1 MNDIRKE
8 PLNTL
13 GHSFI
18 PAEYIPQG
26 KDEYYLRYLQN
37 PESSR
42 YRQLNS
48 HEIEVLVRN
57 RNTSDNWNNLLVSEE
72 FNPELVKSCKFFG
85 LVRIGKLESLFLEF
99 NDLRMPVGLYNSI
112 IINCDFGDNVVVDNV
127 NYMAYYIIG
136 NEVIITN
143 VNEMSTTSH
152 AKFGNGILTEGE
164 TEDVRVWME
173 ICNENAGRAVLP
185 FDGML
190 AGDAWLWS
198 RDRQNRDLQRRYREM
213 TEKKFDNQRGYYG
226 TIGDRTVIK
235 NCSIIKDVKTGSD
248 AYLKGANK
256 LKNLTVNSDSEAN
269 TQIGEGCELVNGII
283 GKGCRIF
290 YGVKAVRFMLGSNS
304 QLKYGARLIN
314 SFLGDNSTISCCE
327 VLNSLIFPAHEQHH
341 NNSFLIAATIEGQAN
356 IAAGATI
363 GSNHNSRG
371 ADGELLAGRGFWPA
385 LCTSL
390 KHNSRFAPFTILTKA
405 DYPAEL
411 DIPFPFSL
419 VSNNVSD
426 NELQIMPAYW
436 LMYNQFALE
445 RNAWKYESR
454 DKRSE
459 KTQFLESHYLAPD
472 TVNSIFDSLQLL
484 ELFAGKHF
492 CSKSFPDKLF
502 TDDEYRSH
510 GVTFLSKKTDKP
522 ASLAIAKYSF
532 ENSHRTVKL
541 LKPVDAYQSYHDFIL
556 YYALDLIIDYCR
568 NNPGIKTPEVLELI
582 SKPVVRQKFENVG
595 GQMIPAMELKQL
607 KERIESY
614 EVISWQ
620 QVHEFFADQGKAY
633 KGHKLNHAIASLQEL
648 NSSKPF
654 DEAYLKEML
663 NWYLAFRKHLLSE
676 IRNSRQKDYENPF
689 RQMLYADK
697 KEMEAVIGKLDKTP
711 FIVQQQEKLKK
722 DVVFLL
728 ELTKKWGFQD
738 QQ

>member
-1 MNDIRKE
+1 MNNIRKE

-13 GHSFI
+13 GSNFI

-26 KDEYYLRYLQN
+26 KNEYYLRYLQN
-37 PESSR
+37 PDSSR
-42 YRQLNS
+42 YRQLNA

-72 FNPELVKSCKFFG
+72 FNPELVKNCKFFG
-85 LVRIGKLESLFLEF
+85 LVRIGKLESFFLEF

-127 NYMAYYIIG
+127 NYMAYYIVG

-164 TEDVRVWME
+164 PEEVRVWME
-173 ICNENAGRAVLP
+173 ICNENAGRAVIP
-185 FDGML
+185 FEGML

-198 RDRQNRDLQRRYREM
+198 RDRQNADLQRRYREM

-235 NCSIIKDVKTGSD
+235 NCSIIKDVKVGSD

-256 LKNLTVNSDSEAN
+256 LKNLTINSAPESI

-314 SFLGDNSTISCCE
+314 SFLGDNATISCCE

-371 ADGELLAGRGFWPA
+371 ADGEILAGRGFWPA

-390 KHNSRFAPFTILTKA
+390 KHNSRFAPFTILAKA
-405 DYPAEL
+405 DYPSEL

-419 VSNNVSD
+419 VSNDVTNNLLV
-426 NELQIMPAYW
+426 IMPAYW
-436 LMYNQFALE
+436 MMYNLFALE
-445 RNAWKYESR
+445 RNAWKYETR
-454 DKRSE
+454 DKRTE

-472 TVNSIFDSLQLL
+472 TINSIFDSVLL
-484 ELFAGKHF
+484 IELLAGKHF
-492 CSKSFPDKLF
+492 CELNHKGKDFSDM
-502 TDDEYRSH
+502 EYRSF
-510 GVTFLSKKTDKP
+510 GISYLMKETDKP
-522 ASLAIAKYSF
+522 TSLTIEKHTFENGNRPVKILKPADAYKTYLDYIRYYSF
-532 ENSHRTVKL
+532 
-541 LKPVDAYQSYHDFIL
+541 
-556 YYALDLIIDYCR
+556 DLIIDHYR
-568 NNPGIKTPEVLELI
+568 RNPGLTKDDFLKLLSTPVE
-582 SKPVVRQKFENVG
+582 RQQFENVG
-595 GQMIPAMELKQL
+595 GQFIPSTELRQL
-607 KERIESY
+607 KNKIESY

-620 QVHEFFADQGKAY
+620 QVHEFYVSQGKAFA
-633 KGHKLNHAIASLQEL
+633 GQKLSHAIASLQEL
-648 NSSKPF
+648 NKDKSF
-654 DEAYLKEML
+654 DESYLGEML
-663 NWYLAFRKHLLSE
+663 DWYLNFRKHLLAE
-676 IRNSRQKDYENPF
+676 IRHSRQKDYENPF
-689 RQMLYADK
+689 RQMLYADV

-722 DVVFLL
+722 DVVFIQ
-728 ELTKKWGFQD
+728 ELKLRFGVAE
-738 QQ
+738 

>member
-1 MNDIRKE
+1 MNIIRKE

-13 GHSFI
+13 GQNFI
-18 PAEYIPQG
+18 PAQYIPQG

-37 PESSR
+37 PQSNR
-42 YRQLNS
+42 YRQLSAN
-48 HEIEVLVRN
+48 EIEVLVRN
-57 RNTSDNWNNLLVSEE
+57 HNTCDDWNTLLVSDA
-72 FNPELVKSCKFFG
+72 FNPDLVKNCKFFG
-85 LVRIGKLESLFLEF
+85 LVRIGKLESFFLEF

-136 NEVIITN
+136 DEVIITN

-164 TEDVRVWME
+164 PEDIRIWME
-173 ICNENAGRAVLP
+173 ICNENGGRAVLP
-185 FDGML
+185 FNGML

-198 RDRQNRDLQRRYREM
+198 RDRQNNDLQRRYREM

-256 LKNLTVNSDSEAN
+256 LKNLTIDSAPEAI
-269 TQIGEGCELVNGII
+269 TQIGEGCELVNGIV

-314 SFLGDNSTISCCE
+314 SYLGDNSTISCCE

-341 NNSFLIAATIEGQAN
+341 NNSFLIAATIEGQSN

-371 ADGELLAGRGFWPA
+371 ADGEIVAGRGFWPA

-405 DYPAEL
+405 DYPSEL

-419 VSNNVSD
+419 VSNDVSN
-426 NELQIMPAYW
+426 NELLIMPAYW

-445 RNAWKYESR
+445 RNAWKCESR

-472 TVNSIFDSLQLL
+472 TINSIFEALKIL
-484 ELFAGKHF
+484 ELHAGKHV
-492 CSKSFPDKLF
+492 CVKNFPDKAF
-502 TDDEYRSH
+502 TDSEYQSH
-510 GVTFLSKKTDKP
+510 GMEYLIRKTDKP
-522 ASLAIAKYSF
+522 ASLTLAKHSF
-532 ENSHRTVKL
+532 ENSNRQVKL
-541 LKPVDAYQSYHDFIL
+541 LKPADSYQAYRDYII
-556 YYALDLIIDYCR
+556 YYAFDLIINHCR
-568 NNPGIKTPEVLELI
+568 KNPDIKTAELLELLN
-582 SKPVVRQKFENVG
+582 KPVLRLKFENIG
-595 GQMIPAMELKQL
+595 GQMIPAIELNQM
-607 KERIESY
+607 KEKIVSY
-614 EVISWQ
+614 EIISWQ
-620 QVHEFFADQGKAY
+620 QVHEFYIAQGKAY
-633 KGHKLNHAIASLQEL
+633 SIQKLNHAVSSLQEI
-648 NSSKPF
+648 NNNKVYDTES
-654 DEAYLKEML
+654 LKEML
-663 NWYLAFRKHLLSE
+663 EWYLNFRKHLLAE
-676 IRNSRQKDYENPF
+676 IRHSRQKDYENPF
-689 RQMLYADK
+689 RQMIYSDK
-697 KEMEAVIGKLDKTP
+697 KEMEAVIGKLEKTP
-711 FIVQQQEKLKK
+711 FIIQQQEKLKK
-722 DVVFLL
+722 DIVFLNEL
-728 ELTKKWGFQD
+728 LTKWEFI
-738 QQ
+738 

>member
-1 MNDIRKE
+1 MNNIRKE

-13 GHSFI
+13 GSNFI

-26 KDEYYLRYLQN
+26 KNEYYLRYVQN
-37 PESSR
+37 PDSSR
-42 YRQLNS
+42 YRQLNA

-72 FNPELVKSCKFFG
+72 FNPELVKNCKFFG
-85 LVRIGKLESLFLEF
+85 LVRIGKLESFFLEF

-127 NYMAYYIIG
+127 NYMAYYIVG

-164 TEDVRVWME
+164 SEDVRVWME
-173 ICNENAGRAVLP
+173 ICNENGGRSVIP
-185 FDGML
+185 FEGML

-198 RDRQNRDLQRRYREM
+198 RDRQNTDLQRRYREM

-235 NCSIIKDVKTGSD
+235 NCSIIKDVKVGSD

-256 LKNLTVNSDSEAN
+256 LKNLTINSAPEAI

-314 SFLGDNSTISCCE
+314 SFLGDNATISCCE

-371 ADGELLAGRGFWPA
+371 ADGEILAGRGFWPA

-419 VSNNVSD
+419 VSNDVS
-426 NELQIMPAYW
+426 NNILQIMPAYW

-445 RNAWKYESR
+445 RNAWKYEAR

-459 KTQFLESHYLAPD
+459 KTQHLESHFLAPD
-472 TVNSIFDSLQLL
+472 TVNSMFKSLSLL
-484 ELFAGKHF
+484 ELLSGILYCKLHHPGRTFSDAEYQSFGVVYLTRETVKPTALILEKH
-492 CSKSFPDKLF
+492 
-502 TDDEYRSH
+502 
-510 GVTFLSKKTDKP
+510 TFENGSRPVKILKP
-522 ASLAIAKYSF
+522 A
-532 ENSHRTVKL
+532 E
-541 LKPVDAYQSYHDFIL
+541 AYKAYRDYITYYAFDILIDHYRRNPGLTKDDFIKML
-556 YYALDLIIDYCR
+556 
-568 NNPGIKTPEVLELI
+568 TPIAE
-582 SKPVVRQKFENVG
+582 RQQFENVG
-595 GQMIPAMELKQL
+595 GQFIPSGELRQLKQ
-607 KERIESY
+607 KIESY

-620 QVHEFFADQGKAY
+620 QVHEFYSAQGKAY
-633 KGHKLNHAIASLQEL
+633 ASHKLNHAIASLQEI
-648 NSSKPF
+648 NNGKPF
-654 DEAYLKEML
+654 DDAYLGEML
-663 NWYLAFRKHLLSE
+663 DWYLNFRKHLLAE
-676 IRNSRQKDYENPF
+676 IRHSRQKDYENPF
-689 RQMLYADK
+689 RQMLYADT

-722 DVVFLL
+722 DVVFLQ
-728 ELTKKWGFQD
+728 ELKLRFGITQ
-738 QQ
+738 

>member
-1 MNDIRKE
+1 MNNIRKE

-13 GHSFI
+13 GHNFI
-18 PAEYIPQG
+18 PAQYIPQG
-26 KDEYYLRYLQN
+26 KNEYYLRYVQN
-37 PESSR
+37 PDSSR
-42 YRQLNS
+42 YRQLNA

-57 RNTSDNWNNLLVSEE
+57 RNTSDDWNNLLVSEA
-72 FNPELVKSCKFFG
+72 FNPELVKNCKFFG
-85 LVRIGKLESLFLEF
+85 LVRIGKLESFFLEF

-164 TEDVRVWME
+164 PEEVRVWME
-173 ICNENAGRAVLP
+173 ICNENGGRAVIP
-185 FDGML
+185 FEGML

-198 RDRQNRDLQRRYREM
+198 RDRQNTDLQRRYREM

-235 NCSIIKDVKTGSD
+235 NCSIIKDVKVGSD

-256 LKNLTVNSDSEAN
+256 LKNLTIDSAPESI

-314 SFLGDNSTISCCE
+314 SFLGDNATISCCE

-371 ADGELLAGRGFWPA
+371 ADGELIAGRGFWPA

-411 DIPFPFSL
+411 DIPFTFSL
-419 VSNNVSD
+419 VSNDVTN
-426 NELQIMPAYW
+426 NQLLIMPAYW
-436 LMYNQFALE
+436 LMYNQYALE
-445 RNAWKYESR
+445 RNAWKIESR
-454 DKRSE
+454 DKRTE
-459 KTQFLESHYLAPD
+459 KTQLLESHYLAPD
-472 TVNSIFDSLQLL
+472 TINSIFESLKLL
-484 ELFAGKHF
+484 EILAGQYF
-492 CSKSFPDKLF
+492 CNNNHPGKEF
-502 TDDEYRSH
+502 TEKEYRDF
-510 GVTFLSKKTDKP
+510 GVVYLTHDPKPTSLVLEKHAYENSSRKVSILKP
-522 ASLAIAKYSF
+522 A
-532 ENSHRTVKL
+532 E
-541 LKPVDAYQSYHDFIL
+541 AYKSYRDYVT
-556 YYALDLIIDYCR
+556 YYALDLVIDHYR
-568 NNPGIKTPEVLELI
+568 KNHGLSIDQLLKTLNTEDE
-582 SKPVVRQKFENVG
+582 RQIFENIG
-595 GQMIPAMELKQL
+595 GQLIPAKELKQL
-607 KERIESY
+607 KDKIESY

-620 QVHEFFADQGKAY
+620 QVHEFYSAQGKAY
-633 KGHKLNHAIASLQEL
+633 AGQKLNHALACLREL
-648 NSSKPF
+648 SPNKPF
-654 DEAYLKEML
+654 DESYLKEML
-663 NWYLAFRKHLLSE
+663 SWYLGFRKYLLAE
-676 IRNSRQKDYENPF
+676 IRHSRQKDYENPF
-689 RQMLYADK
+689 RQMLYTDM
-697 KEMEAVIGKLDKTP
+697 KEMEAVIGKLDKTQ
-711 FIVQQQEKLKK
+711 FIIQQQEKLKK
-722 DVVFLL
+722 DTAFVQ
-728 ELTKKWGFQD
+728 ELIGKL
-738 QQ
+738 

>member
-1 MNDIRKE
+1 MNNIRKE

-13 GHSFI
+13 GQNFI
-18 PAEYIPQG
+18 PTEYIPQG

-37 PESSR
+37 PDSGR
-42 YRQLNS
+42 YRQLNA

-57 RNTSDNWNNLLVSEE
+57 RNTCDNWNTLMVSDE
-72 FNPELVKSCKFFG
+72 FNPELVKNCKFFG
-85 LVRIGKLESLFLEF
+85 LVRIGKLESFFLEF

-127 NYMAYYIIG
+127 NYMAYYIVG

-164 TEDVRVWME
+164 SEEVRVWME
-173 ICNENAGRAVLP
+173 ICNENGGRAVIP

-190 AGDAWLWS
+190 PGDAWLWS
-198 RDRQNRDLQRRYREM
+198 RDRQNLDLQRRYREM
-213 TEKKFDNQRGYYG
+213 TEKKFDNQRGHYG

-235 NCSIIKDVKTGSD
+235 NCSIVKDVKTGSD

-256 LKNLTVNSDSEAN
+256 LKNLTINSAPDSI

-327 VLNSLIFPAHEQHH
+327 VLNSLIFPSHEQHH
-341 NNSFLIAATIEGQAN
+341 NNSFLIAATIEGQSN

-405 DYPAEL
+405 DYPSEL
-411 DIPFPFSL
+411 DIPFSFSL
-419 VSNNVSD
+419 VSNDTSND
-426 NELQIMPAYW
+426 QLLIMPAYW

-445 RNAWKYESR
+445 RNAWKCESR
-454 DKRSE
+454 DKRAE

-472 TVNSIFDSLQLL
+472 TINSILESVKLL
-484 ELFAGKHF
+484 EIYAGKHF
-492 CSKSFPDKLF
+492 CNENFPDS
-502 TDDEYRSH
+502 TYSEDEYRIH
-510 GVTFLSKKTDKP
+510 GAEYLAKKTDKP
-522 ASLAIAKYSF
+522 TSISISKHSF
-532 ENSHRTVKL
+532 ENSTRTVKL
-541 LKPVDAYQSYHDFIL
+541 LKPAEAYQSYIDYVR
-556 YYALDLIIDYCR
+556 YYAIDLIIDHCR
-568 NNPGIKTPEVLELI
+568 NNPAIKTSKLLELLAT
-582 SKPVVRQKFENVG
+582 PAVRQNFENVG
-595 GQMIPAMELKQL
+595 GQMIPTVELRQL
-607 KERIESY
+607 KEKIESY

-620 QVHEFFADQGKAY
+620 QVHEFFASQGKAY
-633 KGHKLNHAIASLQEL
+633 PAQKLNHAIASLQEM
-648 NSSKPF
+648 NKNKPF
-654 DEAYLKEML
+654 NDASLKEMVT
-663 NWYLAFRKHLLSE
+663 WYLAFRKHLQAE
-676 IRNSRQKDYENPF
+676 IRHSRQKDYENPF
-689 RQMLYADK
+689 RQMLYTDK

-711 FIVQQQEKLKK
+711 FIVQQEEKLKK
-722 DVVFLL
+722 DTIFIK
-728 ELTKKWGFQD
+728 ELTKKWGFTD
-738 QQ
+738 

>member
-1 MNDIRKE
+1 MNIIKKE

-13 GHSFI
+13 GHNFI
-18 PAEYIPQG
+18 PAQYILQG

-37 PESSR
+37 PDSGR
-42 YRQLNS
+42 YRQLNA

-57 RNTSDNWNNLLVSEE
+57 HNTCDNWNTLMVSDA
-72 FNPELVKSCKFFG
+72 FNPDLVKNCKFFG
-85 LVRIGKLESLFLEF
+85 LVRIGKLESFFLEF
-99 NDLRMPVGLYNSI
+99 NDLRLPVGLYNST

-136 NEVIITN
+136 DEVIITN
-143 VNEMSTTSH
+143 VNEMSATSH

-164 TEDVRVWME
+164 PEDNRVWME
-173 ICNENAGRAVLP
+173 ICNENGGRAVMP

-198 RDRQNRDLQRRYREM
+198 RDRQNNDLQRRYREM

-256 LKNLTVNSDSEAN
+256 LKNLTIDSTPEAI
-269 TQIGEGCELVNGII
+269 TQIGEGCELVNGIV
-283 GKGCRIF
+283 GKGSRIF
-290 YGVKAVRFMLGSNS
+290 YGVKAVRFVMGSNS

-341 NNSFLIAATIEGQAN
+341 NNSFLIASTIEGQSN
-356 IAAGATI
+356 IAAGATL

-371 ADGELLAGRGFWPA
+371 ADGEIVAGRGFWPA

-405 DYPAEL
+405 DYPSEL

-419 VSNNVSD
+419 VSNDVSN
-426 NELQIMPAYW
+426 NELLIMPAYW

-445 RNAWKYESR
+445 RNAWKCESR
-454 DKRSE
+454 DKRTE

-472 TVNSIFDSLQLL
+472 TINSVFEALKLL
-484 ELFAGKHF
+484 ELHAGKHF
-492 CSKSFPDKLF
+492 CLKNFPDKAF
-502 TDDEYRSH
+502 TDAEYQSY
-510 GVTFLSKKTDKP
+510 GVESLGRKTDKP
-522 ASLAIAKYSF
+522 ASLNLAKHSF
-532 ENSHRTVKL
+532 ENSHRQVKL
-541 LKPVDAYQSYHDFIL
+541 LKPVDSYQTYRDYIM
-556 YYALDLIIDYCR
+556 YYAFDLLIDYCR
-568 NNPGIKTPEVLELI
+568 KNTGITAEELLELLA
-582 SKPVVRQKFENVG
+582 KPCLRQKFENVG
-595 GQMIPAMELKQL
+595 GQMIPAVELNQM
-607 KERIESY
+607 KEKIVSY
-614 EVISWQ
+614 EIISWQ
-620 QVHEFFADQGKAY
+620 QVHEFFVAQGKAY
-633 KGHKLNHAIASLQEL
+633 DGQKLSHAIASLQEL
-648 NSSKPF
+648 NNNRVLDKNS
-654 DEAYLKEML
+654 LKEMFD
-663 NWYLAFRKHLLSE
+663 WYLNFRKHLQAE
-676 IRNSRQKDYENPF
+676 IRQSRQKDYENPF
-689 RQMLYADK
+689 RQMVYADK

-711 FIVQQQEKLKK
+711 FIIQQQEKLKK
-722 DVVFLL
+722 DTLFMQELL
-728 ELTKKWGFQD
+728 NRLKL
-738 QQ
+738 

>member
-1 MNDIRKE
+1 MNIIRKE

-13 GHSFI
+13 GHNFI
-18 PAEYIPQG
+18 PVEYIPQG

-37 PESSR
+37 PDSSR
-42 YRQLNS
+42 YRHLNA

-57 RNTSDNWNNLLVSEE
+57 RNTCDDWNNLLVSEA
-72 FNPELVKSCKFFG
+72 FNPDLVKNCKFFG
-85 LVRIGKLESLFLEF
+85 LVRIGKLESFYLEF

-112 IINCDFGDNVVVDNV
+112 IINCDFGDNVVIDNV
-127 NYMAYYIIG
+127 NYMSYYIVG

-164 TEDVRVWME
+164 PEDVRVWIE
-173 ICNENAGRAVLP
+173 ICNENAGRAVIP

-190 AGDAWLWS
+190 PGDAWLWS
-198 RDRQNRDLQRRYREM
+198 RDRQNDDLQRRYREM

-235 NCSIIKDVKTGSD
+235 NCRIIKDVKTGSD

-256 LKNLTVNSDSEAN
+256 LKNLTINSAPEAT

-290 YGVKAVRFMLGSNS
+290 YGVKAVRFMIGSNS

-341 NNSFLIAATIEGQAN
+341 NNSFLIAATIEGQSN

-371 ADGELLAGRGFWPA
+371 ADGELVAGRGFWPA

-405 DYPAEL
+405 DYPSEL

-419 VSNNVSD
+419 VSNDVSN
-426 NELQIMPAYW
+426 NELLIMPAYW

-445 RNAWKYESR
+445 RNAWKCESR

-459 KTQFLESHYLAPD
+459 KTQFIESHYLAPD
-472 TVNSIFDSLQLL
+472 TINSIFDSLKLL
-484 ELFAGKHF
+484 ELAAGKHF
-492 CSKSFPDKLF
+492 CSKNFPDKTF
-502 TDDEYRSH
+502 TDAEYCTH
-510 GVTFLSKKTDKP
+510 GALYLAKKTEKIN
-522 ASLAIAKYSF
+522 SLTIAKHSF
-532 ENSHRTVKL
+532 ENSNRPVKL
-541 LKPVDAYQSYHDFIL
+541 LKPAEAYQAYIDYIT
-556 YYALDLIIDYCR
+556 YYAYGLIVEHCQK
-568 NNPGIKTPEVLELI
+568 NPGIQSAELLGLL
-582 SKPVVRQKFENVG
+582 SKPTIRHKFENAG
-595 GQMIPAMELKQL
+595 GQLIPALELRQL
-607 KERIESY
+607 KENIVSY

-620 QVHEFFADQGKAY
+620 QVHEFFVTQGKSYADQ
-633 KGHKLNHAIASLQEL
+633 KLNHAIASLQEL
-648 NSSKPF
+648 NSGKAPGDKS
-654 DEAYLKEML
+654 LKEMFE
-663 NWYLAFRKHLLSE
+663 WYLNFRKHLLAE
-676 IRNSRQKDYENPF
+676 IRHSRQKDYENPF
-689 RQMLYADK
+689 RQMLYTDK
-697 KEMEAVIGKLDKTP
+697 TEMEAVIGKLDNTP
-711 FIVQQQEKLKK
+711 FIIQQQDKLKK
-722 DVVFLL
+722 DSVFVQHLINRVGS
-728 ELTKKWGFQD
+728 ERVQ
-738 QQ
+738 

>member
-1 MNDIRKE
+1 MNHIRKE

-13 GHSFI
+13 GHNFI
-18 PAEYIPQG
+18 PAQYIPQG
-26 KDEYYLRYLQN
+26 KDEYYLRRLQN
-37 PESSR
+37 PDNGR
-42 YRQLNS
+42 YRQLNA

-57 RNTSDNWNNLLVSEE
+57 RNTCDDWNHLLVSEA
-72 FNPELVKSCKFFG
+72 FNPELVKNCKFFG
-85 LVRIGKLESLFLEF
+85 LVRIGKLESFFLEF

-136 NEVIITN
+136 DEVIITN
-143 VNEMSTTSH
+143 VNEMSTSGH

-164 TEDVRVWME
+164 PEEVRIWME
-173 ICNENAGRAVLP
+173 ICNENGGRAVLP

-190 AGDAWLWS
+190 PGDAWLWS
-198 RDRQNRDLQRRYREM
+198 RDRHNIDLQRRYREM

-235 NCSIIKDVKTGSD
+235 NCSIIKDVKAGSD

-256 LKNLTVNSDSEAN
+256 LKNLTINSAPEAI

-314 SFLGDNSTISCCE
+314 SFLGDNATISCCE

-341 NNSFLIAATIEGQAN
+341 NNSFLIAATIEGQSN

-390 KHNSRFAPFTILTKA
+390 KHNSRFAPFTILAKA
-405 DYPAEL
+405 DYPFEL

-419 VSNNVSD
+419 VSNDVSN

-445 RNAWKYESR
+445 RNAWKCEVR

-459 KTQFLESHYLAPD
+459 KTQNLESNYLAPD
-472 TVNSIFDSLQLL
+472 TVNSIFEAMKQL
-484 ELFAGKHF
+484 ELLAGKYF
-492 CSKSFPDKLF
+492 CSQNHPGAVF
-502 TDDEYRSH
+502 TDDELRNFGSTYLADKTNHS
-510 GVTFLSKKTDKP
+510 LSLT
-522 ASLAIAKYSF
+522 IAKHAF
-532 ENSHRTVKL
+532 ENSSRTVKI
-541 LKPVDAYQSYHDFIL
+541 LKPAAAYQAYREYIQ
-556 YYALDLIIDYCR
+556 YYALDQIINHGQ
-568 NNPGIKTPEVLELI
+568 NNQWLKKDELQALLN
-582 SKPVVRQKFENVG
+582 SVNERQIFENVG
-595 GQMIPAMELKQL
+595 GQMIPANELKDL
-607 KERIESY
+607 KKKIVSY

-620 QVHEFFADQGKAY
+620 QVHEFLASQGKAY
-633 KGHKLNHAIASLQEL
+633 IGQKLTHAIASLKEL
-648 NSSKPF
+648 NPDMVFNETTLSELF
-654 DEAYLKEML
+654 T
-663 NWYLAFRKHLLSE
+663 WYLSFRKQLLAG
-676 IRNSRQKDYENPF
+676 IRHSRQKDYDNPF
-689 RQMLYADK
+689 RQMLYANK
-697 KEMEAVIGKLDKTP
+697 NEMEAVLGKPDKTP
-711 FIVQQQEKLKK
+711 FILLQQEKLKT
-722 DVVFLL
+722 DTGLIQ
-728 ELTKKWGFQD
+728 ELMLRLGLG
-738 QQ
+738 

>member
-1 MNDIRKE
+1 MNIIRKE
-8 PLNTL
+8 PLNSL
-13 GHSFI
+13 GHNFI

-37 PESSR
+37 PDSSR
-42 YRQLNS
+42 YRHLNA

-57 RNTSDNWNNLLVSEE
+57 RNTCDDWNNLMVSEA
-72 FNPELVKSCKFFG
+72 FNPELVKNCKFFG
-85 LVRIGKLESLFLEF
+85 LVRIGKLEPFFLEF

-136 NEVIITN
+136 DEVIITN

-164 TEDVRVWME
+164 PEEIRVWME
-173 ICNENAGRAVLP
+173 ICNENGGRAVLP

-190 AGDAWLWS
+190 PGDAWLWS
-198 RDRQNRDLQRRYREM
+198 RDRQNTDLQRRFREM

-235 NCSIIKDVKTGSD
+235 NCSIIKDVKTGTD

-256 LKNLTVNSDSEAN
+256 LKNLTINSTPEAI
-269 TQIGEGCELVNGII
+269 TQIGEGCELVNGIV

-314 SFLGDNSTISCCE
+314 SFLGDNATISCCE

-341 NNSFLIAATIEGQAN
+341 NNSFLIASTIEGQSN

-371 ADGELLAGRGFWPA
+371 ADGEILAGRGFWPA

-390 KHNSRFAPFTILTKA
+390 KHNSRFAPFAILTKA
-405 DYPAEL
+405 DYPSEM

-419 VSNNVSD
+419 VSNDTSN
-426 NELQIMPAYW
+426 NELHIMPAYW

-445 RNAWKYESR
+445 RNSWKCESR
-454 DKRSE
+454 DKRTE

-472 TVNSIFDSLQLL
+472 TINSIFDALKLI
-484 ELFAGKHF
+484 ELHAGKHF
-492 CSKSFPDKLF
+492 GLKNYPEKTFSDA
-502 TDDEYRSH
+502 EYQAY
-510 GVTFLSKKTDKP
+510 GMEFLSKKTDKP
-522 ASLAIAKYSF
+522 TSLSLAKHSI
-532 ENSHRTVKL
+532 ENSNRQVKL
-541 LKPVDAYQSYHDFIL
+541 LKPADAYQAYQDYVM
-556 YYALDLIIDYCR
+556 YYAFDLIIEHCR
-568 NNPGIKTPEVLELI
+568 RNPGIKTAELLEMLN
-582 SKPVVRQKFENVG
+582 KPAIRLKFENIG
-595 GQMIPAMELKQL
+595 GQMISVVELNKM
-607 KERIESY
+607 KEKIVSY
-614 EVISWQ
+614 EIISWQ
-620 QVHEFFADQGKAY
+620 QVHEFYVSQGNAY
-633 KGHKLNHAIASLQEL
+633 AGQKLNHAIASLQE
-648 NSSKPF
+648 SSKNTTF
-654 DEAYLKEML
+654 DSSSLKEMMG
-663 NWYLAFRKHLLSE
+663 WYLNFRKHLLAE
-676 IRNSRQKDYENPF
+676 IRHSRQKDYENPF

-697 KEMEAVIGKLDKTP
+697 KEMEAVIGKLEKTP
-711 FIVQQQEKLKK
+711 FIIQQQEKLKK
-722 DVVFLL
+722 DTIFIEELSKRL
-728 ELTKKWGFQD
+728 ELSS
-738 QQ
+738 

>member
-1 MNDIRKE
+1 MNNIRKE
-8 PLNTL
+8 PLTTL
-13 GHSFI
+13 GNNFI
-18 PAEYIPQG
+18 PDQYIPQG
-26 KDEYYLRYLQN
+26 KNEYYLRYQQN
-37 PESSR
+37 PDSSR
-42 YRQLNS
+42 YRQLNA

-72 FNPELVKSCKFFG
+72 FNPELVKNCKFFG
-85 LVRIGKLESLFLEF
+85 LVRIGKLESFFLEF

-127 NYMAYYIIG
+127 NYMAYYIVG

-164 TEDVRVWME
+164 AEEVRVWME
-173 ICNENAGRAVLP
+173 ICNENGGRAVIP
-185 FDGML
+185 FEGML

-198 RDRQNRDLQRRYREM
+198 RDRQNDDLQRRFREM

-235 NCSIIKDVKTGSD
+235 NCSIIKDVKVGSD

-256 LKNLTVNSDSEAN
+256 LKNLTISSSPEAI

-314 SFLGDNSTISCCE
+314 SFLGDNATISCCE

-341 NNSFLIAATIEGQAN
+341 NNSFLIASTIEGQAN

-371 ADGELLAGRGFWPA
+371 ADGEILAGRGFWPA

-390 KHNSRFAPFTILTKA
+390 KHNSRFAPFTILAKS
-405 DYPAEL
+405 DYPNEL
-411 DIPFPFSL
+411 DIPFTFSL
-419 VSNNVSD
+419 VSNDVTNNLLV
-426 NELQIMPAYW
+426 IMPAYW

-445 RNAWKYESR
+445 RNAWKYETR
-454 DKRSE
+454 DKRTE
-459 KTQFLESHYLAPD
+459 KTQFLDSHYLAPD
-472 TVNSIFDSLQLL
+472 TVNSMFESLYLL
-484 ELFAGKHF
+484 ELLAGKQY
-492 CSKSFPDKLF
+492 CSGIPSDKDLSD
-502 TDDEYRSH
+502 TEYRSY
-510 GVTFLSKKTDKP
+510 GKAFLTRETDKP
-522 ASLAIAKYSF
+522 SSLLLEKHTIENANRPVKILKPAESYIAYRDFIFYYAFDLVLDHFRRNPGLSKDDLL
-532 ENSHRTVKL
+532 KL
-541 LKPVDAYQSYHDFIL
+541 LSAPCK
-556 YYALDLIIDYCR
+556 
-568 NNPGIKTPEVLELI
+568 
-582 SKPVVRQKFENVG
+582 RQPFENVG
-595 GQMIPAMELKQL
+595 GQFIPSTELKQL
-607 KERIESY
+607 KDKIESY

-620 QVHEFFADQGKAY
+620 QVHEFYATQGKAY
-633 KGHKLNHAIASLQEL
+633 VSQKLIHAIASLQEL
-648 NSSKPF
+648 NEQKSF
-654 DEAYLKEML
+654 DDSFLREML
-663 NWYLAFRKHLLSE
+663 VWYVNFRKKLLAE
-676 IRNSRQKDYENPF
+676 IRNSRLKDYENPF

-697 KEMEAVIGKLDKTP
+697 KELEAVIGKLDKTP
-711 FIVQQQEKLKK
+711 FIIQQQEKLKK
-722 DVVFLL
+722 DLVFIQ
-728 ELTKKWGFQD
+728 ELTNRLGF
-738 QQ
+738 

>member
-1 MNDIRKE
+1 MNIIRKE

-13 GHSFI
+13 GHNFI
-18 PAEYIPQG
+18 PAQYIPQG
-26 KDEYYLRYLQN
+26 KDEYYLRYQQN
-37 PESSR
+37 PDSNR
-42 YRQLNS
+42 YRQLNA

-57 RNTSDNWNNLLVSEE
+57 RNTCDDWNNLMVSEE
-72 FNPELVKSCKFFG
+72 FNPELVKNCKFFG
-85 LVRIGKLESLFLEF
+85 LVRIGKLESFFLEF

-164 TEDVRVWME
+164 PEDIRVWME
-173 ICNENAGRAVLP
+173 ICNENGGRAVLP
-185 FDGML
+185 FEGML
-190 AGDAWLWS
+190 PGDAWLWS
-198 RDRQNRDLQRRYREM
+198 RDRQNDELQRRYREM

-256 LKNLTVNSDSEAN
+256 LKNLTISSTPEAI

-290 YGVKAVRFMLGSNS
+290 YGVKAVRFMLGSHS

-341 NNSFLIAATIEGQAN
+341 NNSFLIAATIQGQSN

-371 ADGELLAGRGFWPA
+371 ADGEILAGRGFWPA

-390 KHNSRFAPFTILTKA
+390 KHNSHFAPFTILTKA
-405 DYPAEL
+405 DYPAEM
-411 DIPFPFSL
+411 DISFPFSL
-419 VSNNVSD
+419 VSNDTSN
-426 NELQIMPAYW
+426 NELLIMPAYW

-445 RNAWKYESR
+445 RNAWKSESR
-454 DKRSE
+454 DKRTE
-459 KTQFLESHYLAPD
+459 KTQFLETHYLAPD
-472 TVNSIFDSLQLL
+472 TINSVFEAIKLL
-484 ELFAGKHF
+484 ELYAGKHV
-492 CSKSFPDKLF
+492 CLKSYPDKAF
-502 TDDEYRSH
+502 TDAEYLNF
-510 GVTFLSKKTDKP
+510 GKEYLTKKTDKP
-522 ASLAIAKYSF
+522 VSITLAKHTF
-532 ENSHRTVKL
+532 ENSHRQVKL
-541 LKPVDAYQSYHDFIL
+541 LKPADSYQTYKDYII
-556 YYALDLIIDYCR
+556 YYAFDLIIDFCR
-568 NNPGIKTPEVLELI
+568 KNPGIKTSELLEMLN
-582 SKPVVRQKFENVG
+582 KPTIRQKFENIG
-595 GQMIPAMELKQL
+595 GQIIPAIELNQM
-607 KERIESY
+607 KEKIVSY
-614 EVISWQ
+614 EIVSWQ
-620 QVHEFFADQGKAY
+620 QVHEFFVAQGKAY
-633 KGHKLNHAIASLQEL
+633 AGVKLNHAIASLQEL
-648 NSSKPF
+648 NNKKALDTKS
-654 DEAYLKEML
+654 LKEML
-663 NWYLAFRKHLLSE
+663 DWYLNFRKHLLVE
-676 IRNSRQKDYENPF
+676 IRHSRQKDYENPF

-697 KEMEAVIGKLDKTP
+697 KEMEAVIGKLEKTP
-711 FIVQQQEKLKK
+711 FIIQQQEKLKK
-722 DVVFLL
+722 DTIFLQELINRL
-728 ELTKKWGFQD
+728 ELH
-738 QQ
+738 

>member
-13 GHSFI
+13 GHNFI

-37 PESSR
+37 PDSSR

-72 FNPELVKSCKFFG
+72 FNPELVKNCKFFG
-85 LVRIGKLESLFLEF
+85 LVRIGKLESFYLEF

-127 NYMAYYIIG
+127 NYMAYYIVG

-143 VNEMSTTSH
+143 VNELSTTSH

-164 TEDVRVWME
+164 TEDVRVWVE
-173 ICNENAGRAVLP
+173 ICNENAGRAVIP

-190 AGDAWLWS
+190 TGDAWLWS
-198 RDRQNRDLQRRYREM
+198 RDRQNSDLQRRYREM
-213 TEKKFDNQRGYYG
+213 TEKKFNNQRGYYG

-235 NCSIIKDVKTGSD
+235 NCSIIKDVKVGSD

-256 LKNLTVNSDSEAN
+256 LKNLTINSAPEAI
-269 TQIGEGCELVNGII
+269 TQIGEGCELVNGIV

-314 SFLGDNSTISCCE
+314 SFLGDNATISCCE

-371 ADGELLAGRGFWPA
+371 ADGEILAGRGFWPA

-419 VSNNVSD
+419 VSNDVANNV
-426 NELQIMPAYW
+426 LLIMPAYW
-436 LMYNQFALE
+436 LRYNQFALE
-445 RNAWKYESR
+445 RNAWKCDVR

-459 KTQFLESHYLAPD
+459 KTQYLESHYLAPD
-472 TVNSIFDSLQLL
+472 TVNSMFKSLYLL
-484 ELFAGKHF
+484 ELLAGKDF
-492 CSKSFPDKLF
+492 CSVNHAGKDFSDA
-502 TDDEYRSH
+502 EYRNF
-510 GVTFLSKKTDKP
+510 GIVYLTQEKEKP
-522 ASLAIAKYSF
+522 AALTLLKHAF
-532 ENSHRTVKL
+532 ENGSRPVKI
-541 LKPVDAYQSYHDFIL
+541 LKPAEAYKSYKDYIK
-556 YYALDLIIDYCR
+556 YYAFDHIIDHCR
-568 NNPGIKTPEVLELI
+568 RNPRLTKDDTMTLLN
-582 SKPVVRQKFENVG
+582 SKSEMKQFENVG
-595 GQMIPAMELKQL
+595 GQMIPTDELGILKQ
-607 KERIESY
+607 KIESY

-620 QVHEFFADQGKAY
+620 QVHEFYAAQGKAY
-633 KGHKLNHAIASLQEL
+633 AGQKLNHAIASLQEI
-648 NSSKPF
+648 NNGKPF
-654 DEAYLKEML
+654 DVAYLGEML
-663 NWYLAFRKHLLSE
+663 DWYLNFRKYLLAE
-676 IRNSRQKDYENPF
+676 IRHSRQKDYENPF
-689 RQMLYADK
+689 RQMLYADM

-722 DVVFLL
+722 DLVFIM
-728 ELTKKWGFQD
+728 ELKTRL
-738 QQ
+738 

>member
-1 MNDIRKE
+1 MNNIRKE

-13 GHSFI
+13 GHNFI
-18 PAEYIPQG
+18 PAQYIPQG
-26 KDEYYLRYLQN
+26 KDEYYLRHLQN
-37 PESSR
+37 PDSSR
-42 YRQLNS
+42 YRQLNA

-57 RNTSDNWNNLLVSEE
+57 RNTSDNWNTLLVSEA
-72 FNPELVKSCKFFG
+72 FNPDLVKNCKFFG
-85 LVRIGKLESLFLEF
+85 LVRIGKLESFFLEF

-112 IINCDFGDNVVVDNV
+112 IINCDFGDNVVIDNV
-127 NYMAYYIIG
+127 NYMAYYIVG

-143 VNEMSTTSH
+143 VNEMSTSSH

-164 TEDVRVWME
+164 PEEVRIWME
-173 ICNENAGRAVLP
+173 ICNENGGRAVIP

-190 AGDAWLWS
+190 PGDAWLWS
-198 RDRQNRDLQRRYREM
+198 RDRQNKDLQRRYREM

-235 NCSIIKDVKTGSD
+235 NCSIIKDVKAGSD

-256 LKNLTVNSDSEAN
+256 LKNLTINSTPEAI

-314 SFLGDNSTISCCE
+314 SFLGDNATISCCE

-341 NNSFLIAATIEGQAN
+341 NNSFLIAATIEGQSN

-371 ADGELLAGRGFWPA
+371 ADGELSAGRGFWPA

-411 DIPFPFSL
+411 DIPLPFAL
-419 VSNNVSD
+419 VSNDVAND
-426 NELQIMPAYW
+426 ELQIMPAYW

-445 RNAWKYESR
+445 RNAWKCESR
-454 DKRSE
+454 DKRTE
-459 KTQFLESHYLAPD
+459 KTQNLDAHYLAPD
-472 TVNSIFDSLQLL
+472 TVNSIFEALKLL
-484 ELFAGKHF
+484 ELLAGKSYCADNQPGTSF
-492 CSKSFPDKLF
+492 TEIEYCSF
-502 TDDEYRSH
+502 
-510 GVTFLSKKTDKP
+510 GAAFLSDKNNKL
-522 ASLAIAKYSF
+522 ASLFIDKHTF
-532 ENSHRTVKL
+532 ENSNRRVKL
-541 LKPVDAYQSYHDFIL
+541 LKPAEAYRTYRDFIT
-556 YYALDLIIDYCR
+556 YYALESVVDHCRKNEWLTKHDL
-568 NNPGIKTPEVLELI
+568 LSLI
-582 SKPVVRQKFENVG
+582 NAGNERPDFENVG
-595 GQMIPAMELKQL
+595 GQMIPSKELKQL
-607 KERIESY
+607 KDKIVSY

-620 QVHEFFADQGKAY
+620 QIHEFYVAQGDAY
-633 KGHKLNHAIASLQEL
+633 SEQKLKHALSSLREL
-648 NSSKPF
+648 NNSNLV
-654 DEAYLKEML
+654 DEESLL
-663 NWYLAFRKHLLSE
+663 SLFSWYLNFRKHLSAE
-676 IRNSRQKDYENPF
+676 IRHSRQKDYENPF
-689 RQMLYADK
+689 RKMMYADV

-711 FIVQQQEKLKK
+711 FIILQQEKLKK
-722 DVVFLL
+722 DTLFVQGLIDRL
-728 ELTKKWGFQD
+728 K
-738 QQ
+738 

>member
-8 PLNTL
+8 PLNTM
-13 GHSFI
+13 GQNFI
-18 PAEYIPQG
+18 PAQYIPQG
-26 KDEYYLRYLQN
+26 KDEYYLRYQQN
-37 PESSR
+37 PDSSR
-42 YRQLNS
+42 YRHLNA

-57 RNTSDNWNNLLVSEE
+57 RNTCDDWNNLMVSEA
-72 FNPELVKSCKFFG
+72 FNPELVKNCKFFG
-85 LVRIGKLESLFLEF
+85 LVRIGKLESFFLEF

-164 TEDVRVWME
+164 PEEIRIWME
-173 ICNENAGRAVLP
+173 ICNENGGRAVIP
-185 FDGML
+185 FEGML

-198 RDRQNRDLQRRYREM
+198 RDRQNLDLQRRYREM

-235 NCSIIKDVKTGSD
+235 NCSIIKDVKAGSD

-256 LKNLTVNSDSEAN
+256 LKNLTINSDSDAI

-314 SFLGDNSTISCCE
+314 SFLGDNATISCCE

-341 NNSFLIAATIEGQAN
+341 NNSFLIAATVEGQSN

-371 ADGELLAGRGFWPA
+371 ADGEILAGRGFWPA

-405 DYPAEL
+405 DYPNEL

-419 VSNNVSD
+419 VSNDVSN

-445 RNAWKYESR
+445 RNAWKYETR

-459 KTQFLESHYLAPD
+459 KTQFLEPHYLAPD
-472 TVNSIFDSLQLL
+472 TINSIFESLSLL
-484 ELFAGKHF
+484 EMLAGKHF
-492 CSKSFPDKLF
+492 CGKNFPDKIL
-502 TDDEYRSH
+502 TDAEYREYGKSYLTH
-510 GVTFLSKKTDKP
+510 KTDKP
-522 ASLAIAKYSF
+522 ASLTINKHSF
-532 ENSHRTVKL
+532 ENSNRHVKL
-541 LKPVDAYQSYHDFIL
+541 LKPSEAYLTYRDFIT
-556 YYALDLIIDYCR
+556 YYTLDLVVDHCR
-568 NNPGIKTPEVLELI
+568 TNPAIKNSDILELI
-582 SKPVVRQKFENVG
+582 SKPVVRKNFDNVG
-595 GQMIPAMELKQL
+595 GQLIPSVELKLL
-607 KERIESY
+607 KEKIVSY
-614 EVISWQ
+614 EIISWQ
-620 QVHEFFADQGKAY
+620 QVHEFFVAQGKEY
-633 KGHKLNHAIASLQEL
+633 SGHKLSHAIASLQEL
-648 NSSKPF
+648 NNNQAF
-654 DEAYLKEML
+654 DKKSLLEMFT
-663 NWYLAFRKHLLSE
+663 WYLNFRKQLQAQ
-676 IRNSRQKDYENPF
+676 IRHSRQKDYENPF
-689 RQMLYADK
+689 RQMLYADV

-722 DVVFLL
+722 DLVFIQ
-728 ELTKKWGFQD
+728 ELIKKTELGE
-738 QQ
+738 

>member
-13 GHSFI
+13 GSNFI

-26 KDEYYLRYLQN
+26 KNEYYLRYLQN
-37 PESSR
+37 PDNGR
-42 YRQLNS
+42 CRQLNA

-57 RNTSDNWNNLLVSEE
+57 RNTSDNWNNLRVSEE
-72 FNPELVKSCKFFG
+72 FNPELVKNCKFFG
-85 LVRIGKLESLFLEF
+85 LVRIGKLESFFLEF

-164 TEDVRVWME
+164 TEELRVWME
-173 ICNENAGRAVLP
+173 ICNENGGRAVIP

-190 AGDAWLWS
+190 TGDAWLWS
-198 RDRQNRDLQRRYREM
+198 RDRQNSDLQRRYREM
-213 TEKKFDNQRGYYG
+213 TEKNFDNQRGYYG

-256 LKNLTVNSDSEAN
+256 LKNLTINSAPESI

-314 SFLGDNSTISCCE
+314 SFLGDNATISCCE

-341 NNSFLIAATIEGQAN
+341 NNSFLVAATIEGQAN

-371 ADGELLAGRGFWPA
+371 ADGEILAGRGFWPA

-390 KHNSRFAPFTILTKA
+390 KHNSRFAPFTILSKA
-405 DYPAEL
+405 DYPSEL

-419 VSNNVSD
+419 VSNDVTNNV
-426 NELQIMPAYW
+426 LVIMPAYW
-436 LMYNQFALE
+436 MMYNLFALE
-445 RNAWKYESR
+445 RNAWKYETR
-454 DKRSE
+454 DKRTE

-472 TVNSIFDSLQLL
+472 TVNSIFDSLLLL
-484 ELFAGKHF
+484 ELLAGKHF
-492 CSKSFPDKLF
+492 CKLNRKDKDF
-502 TDDEYRSH
+502 SDTEYRSF
-510 GVTFLSKKTDKP
+510 GISYLTQETDKP
-522 ASLAIAKYSF
+522 TSLIIEKHTF
-532 ENSHRTVKL
+532 ENGSRAVKI
-541 LKPVDAYQSYHDFIL
+541 LKPADAYKTYRDYITYYSY
-556 YYALDLIIDYCR
+556 DLIIDHYR
-568 NNPGIKTPEVLELI
+568 RNPGLSKDELLKI
-582 SKPVVRQKFENVG
+582 LATTNERQQFENVG
-595 GQMIPAMELKQL
+595 GQFIPSGELRQL
-607 KERIESY
+607 KTRIESY

-620 QVHEFFADQGKAY
+620 QVHEFYAAQGKAY
-633 KGHKLNHAIASLQEL
+633 AGQKLSHAIASLQEL
-648 NSSKPF
+648 NKDRSF
-654 DEAYLKEML
+654 DESNLNEML
-663 NWYLAFRKHLLSE
+663 NWYINFRKHLLSE

-697 KEMEAVIGKLDKTP
+697 MEMEAVIGKLDKTP

-722 DVVFLL
+722 DVVFIQ
-728 ELTKKWGFQD
+728 ELMVKWGFAK
-738 QQ
+738 

>member
-1 MNDIRKE
+1 MNEIRKE

-13 GHSFI
+13 GHNFI
-18 PAEYIPQG
+18 PTQYIPQG
-26 KDEYYLRYLQN
+26 KDEYYLRYQQN
-37 PESSR
+37 PGTGR
-42 YRQLNS
+42 YRQLNA

-57 RNTSDNWNNLLVSEE
+57 RNTCDDWNNLKVSEA
-72 FNPELVKSCKFFG
+72 FNPELVKNCKFFG
-85 LVRIGKLESLFLEF
+85 LVRIGKLESFFLEF

-164 TEDVRVWME
+164 PEEIRIWME
-173 ICNENAGRAVLP
+173 ICNENGGRAVIP
-185 FDGML
+185 FEGML
-190 AGDAWLWS
+190 PGDAWLWS
-198 RDRQNRDLQRRYREM
+198 HDRHNDDLQRRYREM

-235 NCSIIKDVKTGSD
+235 NCSIIKDVKVGSD

-256 LKNLTVNSDSEAN
+256 LKNLTINSAPEAI
-269 TQIGEGCELVNGII
+269 TQIGEGCELVNGIV

-314 SFLGDNSTISCCE
+314 SYLGDNATISCCE
-327 VLNSLIFPAHEQHH
+327 VLNSLIFPTHEQHH
-341 NNSFLIAATIEGQAN
+341 NNSFLIASTIEGQSN

-411 DIPFPFSL
+411 DIPFAFAL
-419 VSNNVSD
+419 VSNDGSN
-426 NELQIMPAYW
+426 NQLLIMPAYW

-445 RNAWKYESR
+445 RNAWKYETR
-454 DKRSE
+454 DKRTE

-472 TVNSIFDSLQLL
+472 TINSVFESIKLL
-484 ELFAGKHF
+484 ELLAGKQF
-492 CSKSFPDKLF
+492 CTINFPGKEF
-502 TDDEYRSH
+502 SDDDYQNY
-510 GVTFLSKKTDKP
+510 GVKYLTHETEAP
-522 ASLAIAKYSF
+522 TSLTLAKNPF
-532 ENSHRTVKL
+532 ENSSRPVKI
-541 LKPVDAYQSYHDFIL
+541 LKPADAYRTYRDYIT
-556 YYALDLIIDYCR
+556 YYALDLVIDHCR
-568 NNPGIKTPEVLELI
+568 KTPGIKTAGILELLTN
-582 SKPVVRQKFENVG
+582 PVVKQNFNNVG
-595 GQMIPAMELKQL
+595 GQMIPAIELNQL
-607 KERIESY
+607 KERIVSY

-620 QVHEFFADQGKAY
+620 QVHEFYTAQGKLY
-633 KGHKLNHAIASLQEL
+633 PSQKLAHSIASLQEL
-648 NSSKPF
+648 NDNKVPDAESL
-654 DEAYLKEML
+654 AEML
-663 NWYLAFRKHLLSE
+663 QWYINFRKQLLSE
-676 IRNSRQKDYENPF
+676 IKHSRQKDYENPF
-689 RQMLYADK
+689 RQMLYDNM

-711 FIVQQQEKLKK
+711 FIIQQQEKLKK
-722 DVVFLL
+722 DTLFVE
-728 ELTKKWGFQD
+728 ELIKNIMPEK
-738 QQ
+738 

>member
-1 MNDIRKE
+1 MNNIRKE

-13 GHSFI
+13 GSNFI

-26 KDEYYLRYLQN
+26 KNEYYLRYVQN
-37 PESSR
+37 PDSSR
-42 YRQLNS
+42 YRQLNA

-72 FNPELVKSCKFFG
+72 FNPELVKNCKFFG
-85 LVRIGKLESLFLEF
+85 LVRIGKLESFFLEF

-127 NYMAYYIIG
+127 NYMAYYIVG

-164 TEDVRVWME
+164 PEEVRVWME
-173 ICNENAGRAVLP
+173 ICNENAGRAVIP

-198 RDRQNRDLQRRYREM
+198 RDRQNTDLQRRYREM

-235 NCSIIKDVKTGSD
+235 NCSIIKDVKVGSD

-256 LKNLTVNSDSEAN
+256 LKNLTINSAPEAI

-314 SFLGDNSTISCCE
+314 SYLGDNATISCCE

-371 ADGELLAGRGFWPA
+371 ADGEILAGRGFWPA

-405 DYPAEL
+405 DYPAEM
-411 DIPFPFSL
+411 DIPFPFAL
-419 VSNNVSD
+419 VSNDISNNV
-426 NELQIMPAYW
+426 LQIMPAYW

-445 RNAWKYESR
+445 RNAWKYEAR

-459 KTQFLESHYLAPD
+459 KTQHLESHYLAPD
-472 TVNSIFDSLQLL
+472 TVNSMFKALSLL
-484 ELFAGKHF
+484 ELLAGILY
-492 CSKSFPDKLF
+492 CKLHHPGRVF
-502 TDDEYRSH
+502 TDAEYQSYGLIYLTKETIKPSVLILEKH
-510 GVTFLSKKTDKP
+510 TFENGSRPVKILKPADAYKAYRDYITYYAFDLILDHFRRNPGLSKDD
-522 ASLAIAKYSF
+522 F
-532 ENSHRTVKL
+532 VKL
-541 LKPVDAYQSYHDFIL
+541 LTQ
-556 YYALDLIIDYCR
+556 
-568 NNPGIKTPEVLELI
+568 TTE
-582 SKPVVRQKFENVG
+582 RQEFDNVG
-595 GQMIPAMELKQL
+595 GQFIPSGELRHLKQ
-607 KERIESY
+607 KIESY

-620 QVHEFFADQGKAY
+620 QVHEFYASQSKAY
-633 KGHKLNHAIASLQEL
+633 AGHKLNHAIASIQEI
-648 NSSKPF
+648 NNGKPF
-654 DEAYLKEML
+654 DEVYLREML
-663 NWYLAFRKHLLSE
+663 DWYLNFRKYLLAE
-676 IRNSRQKDYENPF
+676 IRHSRQKDYENTF
-689 RQMLYADK
+689 RQMLYADT

-722 DVVFLL
+722 DTVFIH
-728 ELTKKWGFQD
+728 ELKTRFGLNE
-738 QQ
+738 

>member
-13 GHSFI
+13 GHNFI

-37 PESSR
+37 PDSSR
-42 YRQLNS
+42 YRQLNA

-57 RNTSDNWNNLLVSEE
+57 RNTSDNWNSLMVSEE
-72 FNPELVKSCKFFG
+72 FNPDLVKNCKFFG
-85 LVRIGKLESLFLEF
+85 LVRIGKLESFFLEF

-190 AGDAWLWS
+190 PGDAWLWS
-198 RDRQNRDLQRRYREM
+198 RDRHNSDLQRRYREM

-256 LKNLTVNSDSEAN
+256 LKNLTVNSTPEAI

-341 NNSFLIAATIEGQAN
+341 NNSFLIAATIEGHSN

-419 VSNNVSD
+419 VSNDVSN
-426 NELQIMPAYW
+426 NELVIMPAYW

-445 RNAWKYESR
+445 RNSWKYESR

-459 KTQFLESHYLAPD
+459 KTQHLESHYLAPD
-472 TVNSIFDSLQLL
+472 TINSIFESLRLL
-484 ELFAGKHF
+484 EVYAGKHF
-492 CSKSFPDKLF
+492 CNKAFPDQAF
-502 TDDEYRSH
+502 TDEEYREH
-510 GVTFLSKKTDKP
+510 GVTLLSKKSDKLS
-522 ASLAIAKYSF
+522 SLSISKHQI

-541 LKPVDAYQSYHDFIL
+541 LKPADAYQSYRDYIT
-556 YYALDLIIDYCR
+556 YYAFDLVLDHCK
-568 NNPGIKTPEVLELI
+568 NKPGIKTEELLELFT
-582 SKPVVRQKFENVG
+582 KPAIRQIFENIG
-595 GQMIPAMELKQL
+595 GQMIPAVELKQL
-607 KERIESY
+607 KEKITSY
-614 EVISWQ
+614 EIISWQ
-620 QVHEFFADQGKAY
+620 QVHKFFSNQGTVY
-633 KGHKLNHAIASLQEL
+633 KTQKLNHAIASLQEITS
-648 NSSKPF
+648 NQPINIAS
-654 DEAYLKEML
+654 LKEML
-663 NWYLAFRKHLLSE
+663 EWYIAFRKRLMIE
-676 IRNSRQKDYENPF
+676 IRRSRQKDYENPF
-689 RQMLYADK
+689 RLMLYEDK

-711 FIVQQQEKLKK
+711 FLVQQEEKLKK
-722 DVVFLL
+722 DIVFLK
-728 ELTKKWGFQD
+728 ELKKKWGFED
-738 QQ
+738 

>member
-1 MNDIRKE
+1 MNHIRKE

-13 GHSFI
+13 GSNFI
-18 PAEYIPQG
+18 PSEYIPQG
-26 KDEYYLRYLQN
+26 KDEYYLRLQQN
-37 PESSR
+37 PDSNR
-42 YRQLNS
+42 YRQLNA

-57 RNTSDNWNNLLVSEE
+57 RNTCDNWNTLMVSEE
-72 FNPELVKSCKFFG
+72 FNPELVKNCKFFG
-85 LVRIGKLESLFLEF
+85 LVRIGKLESFFLEF
-99 NDLRMPVGLYNSI
+99 NDLRMPVGLYNST
-112 IINCDFGDNVVVDNV
+112 IINCDFGDNVVIDNV

-164 TEDVRVWME
+164 AEEVRVWLE
-173 ICNENAGRAVLP
+173 ICNENAGRAILP

-190 AGDAWLWS
+190 PGDAWLWS
-198 RDRQNRDLQRRYREM
+198 RDRQNTDLQRRYREM
-213 TEKKFDNQRGYYG
+213 TEKNFDNQRGYYG

-256 LKNLTVNSDSEAN
+256 LKNLTVNSAPEAI

-314 SFLGDNSTISCCE
+314 SYLGDNSTISCCE

-341 NNSFLIAATIEGQAN
+341 NNSFLIAATIEGHSN

-390 KHNSRFAPFTILTKA
+390 KHNSRFAPFTILSKA

-419 VSNNVSD
+419 VSNDVSND
-426 NELQIMPAYW
+426 ELQVMPAYW

-454 DKRSE
+454 DKRTE
-459 KTQFLESHYLAPD
+459 KTQFLESHYMAPD
-472 TVNSIFDSLQLL
+472 TVNSIFDSLKLL
-484 ELFAGKHF
+484 ELYAGKYY
-492 CSKSFPDKLF
+492 CSKTFAEKTF
-502 TDDEYRSH
+502 TDDETRNY
-510 GVTFLSKKTDKP
+510 GIQLLSRKSDKP
-522 ASLAIAKYSF
+522 ASLPLSKLTL
-532 ENSHRTVKL
+532 ENSRRTVKL
-541 LKPVDAYQSYHDFIL
+541 LKPADAYQTYLDFIL
-556 YYALDLIIDYCR
+556 YYAFDQIAEHCR
-568 NNPGIKTPEVLELI
+568 NNPGFKLSDLLI
-582 SKPVVRQKFENVG
+582 LLAKPSVRQLFENAG
-595 GQMIPAMELKQL
+595 GQMIPAVELKLL
-607 KERIESY
+607 KEKIVSY
-614 EVISWQ
+614 EIISWQ
-620 QVHEFFADQGKAY
+620 QVHEFFAIQGKNY
-633 KGHKLNHAIASLQEL
+633 RNQKLQHAVASLQEL
-648 NSSKPF
+648 HAGKVFN
-654 DEAYLKEML
+654 EAYLNEMF
-663 NWYLAFRKHLLSE
+663 NWYTGFRKQLMSS
-676 IRNSRQKDYENPF
+676 IRQSRQKDYENPF

-711 FIVQQQEKLKK
+711 FIVQQEDKLRRDIAFIMEVKRR
-722 DVVFLL
+722 
-728 ELTKKWGFQD
+728 WGLAD
-738 QQ
+738 